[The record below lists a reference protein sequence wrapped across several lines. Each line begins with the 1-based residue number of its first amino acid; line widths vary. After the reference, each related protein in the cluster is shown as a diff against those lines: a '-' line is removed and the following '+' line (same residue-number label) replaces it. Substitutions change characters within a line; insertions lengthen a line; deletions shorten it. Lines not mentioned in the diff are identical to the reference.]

1 MSWSRPATLA
11 FGQALKIGVIAL
23 LMLGLTLCQASQAL
37 SSPGSPGSI
46 FFSRLNN
53 SGAIG
58 NLVYDSVR
66 LDGRN
71 LFEVAATRTS
81 TGDQDAKGT
90 GALNV
95 RIDRVENR
103 LRQVRNQTVAKGQTL
118 EDDQIVVN
126 ELNAQMVVQAV
137 LDKTSTPL
145 SIVTVT
151 SSDVEIYGLPAPDLA
166 DYYASQI
173 RTGLVRAYQER
184 QSEYIRTQIW
194 RIAILVMIAALLS
207 GLLLF
212 LNRRNRRRQQHLRG
226 QINGVKEAIAALDPQ
241 ASAAESDQ
249 RDNLRQKHYQLNR
262 QLSNWSIRLRII
274 QIATIVIWLIA
285 VSFSMRLFPQTR
297 TLGVLL
303 IRQPVWLM
311 LLWFAIILALQVSHQ
326 VTDRLLNLWA
336 NERFVV
342 DRTMVST
349 ARGLERR
356 TKRLPTLSR
365 TLKDIENGM
374 WLVVGLVLAFRILT
388 WFSDFQLVASAGVLG
403 VAASI
408 GLQSALK
415 DAVRGAMVLWQD
427 AYTVGDVIATGDVSG
442 YVETLNLL
450 ATQLRS
456 SAGELITISNGE
468 ITTVK
473 NMTKDWSRMD
483 LTVDIAY
490 ESDVDKALYIMGQTL
505 ETMAQAPEWQD
516 KILEAPDVLAI
527 ESLAASGVTLKIR
540 TKTAPMQQWNV
551 SREFR
556 HRLKQEFDQVGIEM
570 GRPQQTISVQRA
582 AVNPIAGE

>member
-11 FGQALKIGVIAL
+11 FRPALKIGVIAI
-23 LMLGLTLCQASQAL
+23 LMLGLTLCQSSQAL
-37 SSPGSPGSI
+37 SRPGSPDSI
-46 FFSRLNN
+46 FFPRLNN
-53 SGAIG
+53 SGEIG
-58 NLVYDSVR
+58 DLVYDTVR
-66 LDGRN
+66 LDGRS

-81 TGDQDAKGT
+81 TGEQDARGT
-90 GALNV
+90 GALEV
-95 RIDRVENR
+95 RIERVENR
-103 LRQVRNQTVAKGQTL
+103 LRQVRNQTVAEGQAL

-137 LDKTSTPL
+137 LDETSTPL

-151 SSDVEIYGLPAPDLA
+151 NSDVEIYGLPAPDLA
-166 DYYASQI
+166 AYYASQI
-173 RTGLVRAYQER
+173 RIGLVRAYQER
-184 QSEYIRTQIW
+184 QPEYVRTQIW
-194 RIAILVMIAALLS
+194 RIAILVMIAALLN

-241 ASAAESDQ
+241 SSAEESAK
-249 RDNLRQKHYQLNR
+249 RDDLRQEHYQLNR

-274 QIATIVIWLIA
+274 QMATVVIWLIV

-311 LLWFAIILALQVSHQ
+311 LLWFALILALQVSHQ
-326 VTDRLLNLWA
+326 ATDRLLNLWA
-336 NERFVV
+336 NERFI
-342 DRTMVST
+342 MGST
-349 ARGLERR
+349 AYGLERR
-356 TKRLPTLSR
+356 KKRLPTLSR
-365 TLKDIENGM
+365 TLKDIETGM
-374 WLVVGLVLAFRILT
+374 WLVIGLILAFRILT
-388 WFSDFQLVASAGVLG
+388 WFSDFRLVASAGVLG

-408 GLQSALK
+408 GFQSALK

-427 AYTVGDVIATGDVSG
+427 AYTVGDVIATGEVSG

-456 SAGELITISNGE
+456 SAGDLITISNGE
-468 ITTVK
+468 VTTVK

-490 ESDVDKALYIMGQTL
+490 ESDVDKALCIMGQTL
-505 ETMAQAPEWQD
+505 ATMAQVPEWQD
-516 KILEAPDVLAI
+516 KILEAPDILAI
-527 ESLAASGVTLKIR
+527 ENLAASGVTLKIR
-540 TKTAPMQQWNV
+540 AKTAPMQQWNV

-556 HRLKQEFDQVGIEM
+556 HRLKQEFDQARIEM
-570 GRPQQTISVQRA
+570 GRPQQSIVLQLT
-582 AVNPIAGE
+582 AVTQSSEKS